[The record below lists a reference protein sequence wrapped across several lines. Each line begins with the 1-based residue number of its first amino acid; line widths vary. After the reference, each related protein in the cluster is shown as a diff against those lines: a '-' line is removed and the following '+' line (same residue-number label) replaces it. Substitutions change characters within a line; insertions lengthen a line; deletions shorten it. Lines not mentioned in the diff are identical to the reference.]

1 MSIRL
6 CIDNNTP
13 GRADKTRLAAFPT
26 GPAVRLAPL
35 SAIGLPPA
43 PPSRNLVSCFPLFLS
58 SHAQSHAALAGI
70 CRLGGDSPDGLTRTC
85 LRCFGVF
92 LWFAN
97 SLPVPWLT
105 GRFLRRNRHRRL
117 HRAIA

>member
-13 GRADKTRLAAFPT
+13 GRADKTRLADCLSGPT
-26 GPAVRLAPL
+26 DRRVSL

-43 PPSRNLVSCFPLFLS
+43 PPSPNSVSCFPAFLPPRT
-58 SHAQSHAALAGI
+58 QSHAALAGV
-70 CRLGGDSPDGLTRTC
+70 CRLGGDSPDGLTQTC

-97 SLPVPWLT
+97 SLPVPWLI
-105 GRFLRRNRHRRL
+105 GRFLRRDRHGRL